1 MMDKTRFVENKIN
14 HLLTLF
20 PVVAVIGARQSGKST
35 LVKKLRPDWR
45 YYDLERQDDYQL
57 ISSDPQ
63 GFFSR
68 RPDTTIIDEAQQ
80 YPEIFRVLRGV
91 IDQDRNATGRYLLT
105 GSSSPEIVNG
115 LTESLAGRI
124 ATIELS
130 PFKVAEFA
138 NSPLPAVYNFI
149 TERQPDLDALA
160 RLKPVLE
167 LQQVYDH
174 WLYGGY
180 PEPRIKGERLPTFH
194 GQWMDQYISDYIQR
208 DIQRLFPRINTH
220 NFRLLIQALSYHSG
234 NIINNSNIARA
245 LDITSVT
252 AKQYLE
258 IFHNTFIWRN
268 IRSYEKNS
276 LKKVQKMPKG
286 YYRDTGIL
294 HHLLKID
301 SVDNLLI
308 HPAAGASFEAFMVEE
323 IIRGL
328 QCTMATGIDY
338 YYYRTRDRSEIDLVI
353 DAPFGLIPIE
363 IKLGY
368 KVNQRTLTALRI
380 FMEDTQ
386 ARLGILVNNA
396 DKIEQ
401 LTDRI
406 IQIPARYF

>member
-1 MMDKTRFVENKIN
+1 M
-14 HLLTLF
+14 
-20 PVVAVIGARQSGKST
+20 
-35 LVKKLRPDWR
+35 
-45 YYDLERQDDYQL
+45 
-57 ISSDPQ
+57 
-63 GFFSR
+63 
-68 RPDTTIIDEAQQ
+68 
-80 YPEIFRVLRGV
+80 
-91 IDQDRNATGRYLLT
+91 
-105 GSSSPEIVNG
+105 
-115 LTESLAGRI
+115 
-124 ATIELS
+124 
-130 PFKVAEFA
+130 
-138 NSPLPAVYNFI
+138 
-149 TERQPDLDALA
+149 
-160 RLKPVLE
+160 
-167 LQQVYDH
+167 
-174 WLYGGY
+174 
-180 PEPRIKGERLPTFH
+180 FH
-194 GQWMDQYISDYIQR
+194 GQWMDQYFSDYIRR
-208 DIQRLFPRINTH
+208 DIQRLFPRINVH
-220 NFRLLIQALSYHSG
+220 NFRLFIRALTYHSG

-245 LDITSVT
+245 LNVSSVT

-258 IFHNTFIWRN
+258 IFHNTFIWQN

-286 YYRDTGIL
+286 HYRDTGIL

-301 SVDNLLI
+301 TVDNLLV

-368 KVNQRTLTALRI
+368 KVNRRALTALRI

-396 DKIEQ
+396 DKIEL